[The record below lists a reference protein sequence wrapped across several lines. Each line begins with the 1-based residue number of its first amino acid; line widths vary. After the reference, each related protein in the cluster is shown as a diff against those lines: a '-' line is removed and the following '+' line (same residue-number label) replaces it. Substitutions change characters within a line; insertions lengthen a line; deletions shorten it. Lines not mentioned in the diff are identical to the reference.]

1 MKIHV
6 RHSARRGKHALLAL
20 AMSVAMSA
28 CGSADVFAPGDGQ
41 ASSLSLTLSGAPLLS
56 SLGDS
61 ALLNPKVL
69 DASGNMLSTRNVRWS
84 MRPTGI
90 VVQEGSA
97 FRAVKNGRVT
107 IVAEIEL
114 GMTGVRPDGYWAGRV
129 ADSVTIDVQQRA
141 VRLSLAPVDTAF
153 TTLGAVR
160 KLQVTATDARGNT
173 LLGSLPALTWS
184 SSQPGAATVDSAG
197 VVKSMAEGLS
207 VVTVQAVGLFG
218 AVTFTV
224 RPRLPH
230 TSCMVFAQRRQSKQS
245 CVTVDFTIREREA
258 GR

>member
-1 MKIHV
+1 MI
-6 RHSARRGKHALLAL
+6 RLEHSIRRGKHALVAV
-20 AMSVAMSA
+20 AVSVAMSA
-28 CGSADVFAPGDGQ
+28 CGSGDVFAPGDVQ
-41 ASSLSLTLSGAPLLS
+41 AASLSLKVLGTSSLA

-69 DASGNMLSTRNVRWS
+69 DASGNMLSTRDVRWS
-84 MRPTGI
+84 VRPQGI
-90 VVQEGSA
+90 VVQEGTA
-97 FRAVKNGRVT
+97 FRAVGNGRVT

-114 GMTGVRPDGYWAGRV
+114 GQTGVRPDGYWAERV

-153 TTLGAVR
+153 TTLGALR
-160 KLQVTATDARGNT
+160 KLLVTATDARGHALIGN
-173 LLGSLPALTWS
+173 LPALTWS
-184 SSQPGAATVDSAG
+184 SSQPSAATVDSTG
-197 VVKSMAEGLS
+197 VVKSLAEGLS
-207 VVTVQAVGLFG
+207 VVTVQTAGLLG
-218 AVTFTV
+218 VVIFTV

-245 CVTVDFTIREREA
+245 CVTVDFTVREREA